1 MFTRGGATPHIRDPY
16 ARPHFQRG
24 ESGISRQL
32 STTSYKRV
40 ARQQPSRRP
49 KKDSVAKMAW
59 EGLSTMVVSFCSCM
73 HTIIHGQCTLFLVNA
88 YTGVILNM
96 NVYSIQRGQPKS
108 KRKPQPHSRSF
119 APASLSS
126 VADDVPDEILGGD
139 DVFFDVATPTSPMV
153 NLFFC
158 DLLIKI
164 PLSEVCFRAVPFKSI
179 EGGRNALF
187 SKDPIQCKKNLT

>member
-1 MFTRGGATPHIRDPY
+1 
-16 ARPHFQRG
+16 
-24 ESGISRQL
+24 
-32 STTSYKRV
+32 
-40 ARQQPSRRP
+40 
-49 KKDSVAKMAW
+49 
-59 EGLSTMVVSFCSCM
+59 M
-73 HTIIHGQCTLFLVNA
+73 HPILEFPLVNA
-88 YTGVILNM
+88 CTGVILNM

-164 PLSEVCFRAVPFKSI
+164 PLSEACFRYKKCIIQNHKNLFVDCCGVATGDSASQAAVPHLI
-179 EGGRNALF
+179 
-187 SKDPIQCKKNLT
+187 PI